1 MLRKCPR
8 CELNYIREGEKLCRV
23 CARELKVGL
32 SEQEETIEMCSI
44 CGENPV
50 LPGKDI
56 CAKCQREQEDPK
68 KDNLSEYEDEENV
81 LDEDVADL
89 DVGDDLDFE
98 VTDMPTTS
106 LSDLEDEEFR
116 RDEEEEEDF

>member
-1 MLRKCPR
+1 MLHKCPR

-44 CGENPV
+44 CGENPA

-81 LDEDVADL
+81 LDEDVENL
-89 DVGDDLDFE
+89 DVGDDIDFE

-106 LSDLEDEEFR
+106 LTDLEEEEFR